1 MLNGQLAALADR
13 ALLWGYGRERHQSA
27 SASAEQLANLR
38 DSIQSAYVVV
48 HNAAFV
54 LLHDG
59 ALNCSSIKIFE
70 SLRCKEEHRPFDEVA
85 VRTGRCE
92 LGSSVLERKRM
103 YLVRI
108 NASEYD
114 LEQVHEELFSYKRD
128 DTITPKQKARIWKK
142 PDRKVLANQ
151 TSRIGPY
158 GKAPFRYGES
168 LGIGAWL
175 RYLAHFVLL
184 PVGIKQ
190 ALYLDADTC
199 VIRPEVVDIFTID
212 ESVPLVVSRRAVP
225 TWKLRFWLDEK
236 FTDLQVARKLFGFM
250 APWGPSRNNTDE
262 IHMFNNGVMMMN
274 LLPYCVADIWGRMR
288 NLTHHHAT
296 MSRIFGPLDRVKEL
310 GDNQVIEL
318 VGGIYSRMVGTEW
331 NCRHYSSMKTLRSQ
345 KGAPC
350 RIRHLHEK
358 EASKLAKGGHTCRQ
372 ITLGNLKGHD
382 KSNHTM
388 GLMRNHTGI
397 HRNLPGD
404 RSLTLL

>member
-1 MLNGQLAALADR
+1 MSRASTVGVDSAVCVAIDAEALAEGD
-13 ALLWGYGRERHQSA
+13 
-27 SASAEQLANLR
+27 
-38 DSIQSAYVVV
+38 
-48 HNAAFV
+48 
-54 LLHDG
+54 
-59 ALNCSSIKIFE
+59 
-70 SLRCKEEHRPFDEVA
+70 
-85 VRTGRCE
+85 E
-92 LGSSVLERKRM
+92 LGDTLAET
-103 YLVRI
+103 
-108 NASEYD
+108 
-114 LEQVHEELFSYKRD
+114 D
-128 DTITPKQKARIWKK
+128 D
-142 PDRKVLANQ
+142 V
-151 TSRIGPY
+151 
-158 GKAPFRYGES
+158 
-168 LGIGAWL
+168 
-175 RYLAHFVLL
+175 
-184 PVGIKQ
+184 
-190 ALYLDADTC
+190 
-199 VIRPEVVDIFTID
+199 D